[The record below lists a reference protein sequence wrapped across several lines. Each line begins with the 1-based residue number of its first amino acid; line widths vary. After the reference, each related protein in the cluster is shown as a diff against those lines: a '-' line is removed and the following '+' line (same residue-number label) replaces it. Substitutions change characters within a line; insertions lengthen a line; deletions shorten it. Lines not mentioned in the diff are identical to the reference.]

1 MEQSTSISNNIWFG
15 QPSSSSPSTIKEN
28 LLRATTEHEALFHL
42 IELFKL
48 GDFTQKRLLFQL
60 MNYTNDEALLN
71 LCIRVFCSIST
82 HEDLRDSNHL
92 LFLGEGNKA
101 AVDTFASEAI
111 TTLSLEVIPYL
122 MALLEE
128 WDSIRDTSVMIR
140 DSIDCFINFKEHL
153 GDNATVDEIGE
164 YYKDFMEDCD
174 AGQYYYHQNLS
185 FLGDLTKILM
195 QRVFIAA
202 NHEQMLRM
210 ELIPSLLSTWSGEKV
225 PGDYHTVI
233 TNENYK
239 DYVSYVKGLAN
250 KKWEKGQ
257 KYFYG
262 HPL

>member
-1 MEQSTSISNNIWFG
+1 M
-15 QPSSSSPSTIKEN
+15 
-28 LLRATTEHEALFHL
+28 
-42 IELFKL
+42 
-48 GDFTQKRLLFQL
+48 
-60 MNYTNDEALLN
+60 
-71 LCIRVFCSIST
+71 
-82 HEDLRDSNHL
+82 
-92 LFLGEGNKA
+92 
-101 AVDTFASEAI
+101 DTFASEVI

-140 DSIDCFINFKEHL
+140 DSIDCFINFKEH
-153 GDNATVDEIGE
+153 
-164 YYKDFMEDCD
+164 
-174 AGQYYYHQNLS
+174 H
-185 FLGDLTKILM
+185 
-195 QRVFIAA
+195 
-202 NHEQMLRM
+202 
-210 ELIPSLLSTWSGEKV
+210 WSGEKV